1 MFNQLTNNQM
11 ETGRLEFLD
20 TLTVEQFKAEKH
32 VEKVQ
37 VKKNPNTGKL
47 FMVFGSKTGAVAS
60 KGVPTHP
67 MISLVKGSD
76 GEQFYLLHEEGQG
89 GAPVVAEF

>member
-1 MFNQLTNNQM
+1 M
-11 ETGRLEFLD
+11 EANKNLEFLD

-32 VEKVQ
+32 VDKIQ

-47 FMVFGSKTGAVAS
+47 FFTFGAKTGAVAA
-60 KGVPTHP
+60 KGVPAHP
-67 MISLVKGSD
+67 MISLVAGNE

-89 GAPVVAEF
+89 GARVIAEF